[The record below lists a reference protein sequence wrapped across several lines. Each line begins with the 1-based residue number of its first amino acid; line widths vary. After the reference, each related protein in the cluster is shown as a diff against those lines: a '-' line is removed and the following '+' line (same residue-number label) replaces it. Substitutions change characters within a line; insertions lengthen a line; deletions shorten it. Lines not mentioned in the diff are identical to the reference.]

1 MTIEI
6 NRPEIEAL
14 IQQRLHS
21 GAFESVEDVLFDAL
35 EIQGERE
42 AWLQENKEAISTKID
57 RGLAQL
63 NRGEGL
69 PGEGLRERLKLT
81 RRRGSRTALGRETLH
96 RRSGRR
102 RRSQADLALPA
113 RRGRAGSRQSDSGR
127 ISGRL
132 RGLGRH
138 SQQGT

>member
-35 EIQGERE
+35 EIQSERE
-42 AWLQENKEAISTKID
+42 AWLQENKEAINAKID

-63 NRGEGL
+63 DRGEGI
-69 PGEGLRERLKLT
+69 PGDDLRIRLAADKRAWLKDPVDSAL
-81 RRRGSRTALGRETLH
+81 RRN
-96 RRSGRR
+96 
-102 RRSQADLALPA
+102 
-113 RRGRAGSRQSDSGR
+113 
-127 ISGRL
+127 
-132 RGLGRH
+132 
-138 SQQGT
+138 QGENSSTQF

>member
-35 EIQGERE
+35 EIQRERE
-42 AWLQENKEAISTKID
+42 SWLLENKEAINSKIE

-63 NRGEGL
+63 DRGEGI
-69 PGEGLRERLKLT
+69 PGDDLRKRLEADKAAWL
-81 RRRGSRTALGRETLH
+81 AD
-96 RRSGRR
+96 RSG
-102 RRSQADLALPA
+102 S
-113 RRGRAGSRQSDSGR
+113 
-127 ISGRL
+127 
-132 RGLGRH
+132 
-138 SQQGT
+138 